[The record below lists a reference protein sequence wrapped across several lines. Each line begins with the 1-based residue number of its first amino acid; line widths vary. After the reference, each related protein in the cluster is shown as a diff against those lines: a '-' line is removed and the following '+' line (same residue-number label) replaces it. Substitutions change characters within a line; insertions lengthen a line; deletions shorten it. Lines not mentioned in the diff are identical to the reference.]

1 MAAEVFVD
9 TSAWYPI
16 VVAKHPQHRELAR
29 ALQERVRAGQ
39 RVVTTNLVV
48 AETQALLLHRVH
60 RQAAL
65 IFARTVREAPNL
77 VVFSTADLEAAAIKG
92 WLERFD
98 DQLFSLADA
107 VSFQVM
113 KSRHIDEAL
122 TLDRHFEIA
131 GFSAIPT

>member
-1 MAAEVFVD
+1 MTAEVFVD

-16 VVAKHPQHRELAR
+16 VVAKHPQHRALAR
-29 ALQERVRAGQ
+29 ALQERVRAGR

-48 AETQALLLHRVH
+48 AETHALLLHRVH

-65 IFARTVREAPNL
+65 TFARTVRETPNL
-77 VVFSTADLEAAAIKG
+77 VVFSTPEVEGAAIKE

-98 DQLFSLADA
+98 DQHFSLTDG

-113 KSRHIDEAL
+113 KARRIEEAL
-122 TLDRHFEIA
+122 TLDRHFVAA
-131 GFSAIPT
+131 GFTAVPG

>member
-1 MAAEVFVD
+1 MTAEVFVD

-16 VVAKHPQHRELAR
+16 VVAKHPQHRALAR
-29 ALQERVRAGQ
+29 ALQERVRAGR

-48 AETQALLLHRVH
+48 AETHALLLHRVH

-65 IFARTVREAPNL
+65 TFARTVREAPNL
-77 VVFSTADLEAAAIKG
+77 VVFSTPEVEGAAIKE

-98 DQLFSLADA
+98 DQHFSLTDG

-113 KSRHIDEAL
+113 KARRIEEAL
-122 TLDRHFEIA
+122 TLDRHFVAA
-131 GFSAIPT
+131 GFTAVPG